1 MIQGHRYLH
10 YPWQPTAF
18 ASDESLV
25 VCQELRLGPS
35 TTTELAATVVDA
47 IDNFVTPNAAT
58 ANSVTSAY
66 SIPQLLA

>member
-1 MIQGHRYLH
+1 MDIDIIHGNPPH
-10 YPWQPTAF
+10 F

-47 IDNFVTPNAAT
+47 IDNFCDAERRH
-58 ANSVTSAY
+58 S
-66 SIPQLLA
+66 